1 MNKRKKIL
9 IFSLIFVLAAALGN
23 VWGGGGK
30 QSTGD
35 YRDKL
40 LRPDRLV
47 IGTSPDYPPYESL
60 DGDRL
65 VGFDIEM
72 MEAVAASMGLEIDW
86 NQMEFDSILI
96 ALQAGQIDA
105 GVSGFTYT
113 KEREDAGT
121 LFSAP
126 YLKSAQVAFVRKD
139 SDIRSAE
146 DFPGRHFYAG
156 LGTTGEAAIKEIDGV
171 RISNTL
177 DYQIAFELLKQG
189 QLDGVVCDVAVGE
202 GYVRSM
208 DLRKIE
214 PPLIDE
220 ENHVVFRRG
229 NEAVRD
235 AFNRALDT
243 FMKTGDY
250 TKLRMK
256 FGL

>member
-1 MNKRKKIL
+1 MNKQTR
-9 IFSLIFVLAAALGN
+9 IFAVSLVFFFALTGA
-23 VWGGGGK
+23 WAGGSK

-40 LRPDRLV
+40 LRPDQLT

-72 MEAVAASMGLEIDW
+72 MEAVAASMGLKIDW
-86 NQMEFDSILI
+86 NQMEFDAILI

-126 YLKSAQVAFVRKD
+126 YLKSAQVAFVRRD
-139 SDIRSAE
+139 SDIRTAA
-146 DFPGRHFYAG
+146 DFPGHHFYAG
-156 LGTTGEAAIKEIDGV
+156 LGTTGEAAIKDIQGIEL
-171 RISNTL
+171 SNTL

-229 NEAVRD
+229 NEAVRE
-235 AFNRALDT
+235 AFNRALEA
-243 FMKTGDY
+243 FMKTEDY